1 MYGMPFSIKKK
12 ENTILQGK
20 SKMAEGLDKG
30 RAEEIYIGSIP
41 KRKVKA

>member
-1 MYGMPFSIKKK
+1 MSFSIKEE

-30 RAEEIYIGSIP
+30 RTKVVHIREIP
-41 KRKVKA
+41 KRKGKT